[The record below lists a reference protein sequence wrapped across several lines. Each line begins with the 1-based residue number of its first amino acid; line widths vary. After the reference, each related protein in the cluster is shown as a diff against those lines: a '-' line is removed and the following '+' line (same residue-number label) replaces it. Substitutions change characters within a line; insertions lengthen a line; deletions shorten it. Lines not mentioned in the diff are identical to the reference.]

1 MAWCSMLRQECG
13 RDDVAK
19 ESSDK
24 DLGDRLW
31 TVRDVAQFLGMHEKT
46 VYDWASRGDLP
57 CFRLGNRLRFS
68 PTELTRWVSARKEE

>member
-1 MAWCSMLRQECG
+1 MAWCGKPRRECG
-13 RDDVAK
+13 SDVAK
-19 ESSDK
+19 ESNYK

-46 VYDWASRGDLP
+46 VYEWASRGELP
-57 CFRLGNRLRFS
+57 CFRIGNRLRFS

>member
-1 MAWCSMLRQECG
+1 MAR
-13 RDDVAK
+13 
-19 ESSDK
+19 ESIEK

-31 TVRDVAQFLGMHEKT
+31 TVRDVAQFLGVHEKT
-46 VYDWASRGDLP
+46 IYDWAARGDLP

>member
-1 MAWCSMLRQECG
+1 MAEIWEVTGKMAR
-13 RDDVAK
+13 

-24 DLGDRLW
+24 DLGERLW
-31 TVRDVAQFLGMHEKT
+31 TVNDVARFLGMHPKT
-46 VYDWASRGDLP
+46 VYDWAARGELP

>member
-1 MAWCSMLRQECG
+1 MAR
-13 RDDVAK
+13 

-31 TVRDVAQFLGMHEKT
+31 TVRDVAKFLSVHEKT
-46 VYDWASRGDLP
+46 IYDWAARGDLP

>member
-1 MAWCSMLRQECG
+1 MPR
-13 RDDVAK
+13 
-19 ESSDK
+19 ESRDK

-31 TVRDVAQFLGMHEKT
+31 TVNDVARFLGMHPKT
-46 VYDWASRGDLP
+46 VYDWAARGELP